1 MLFRIIT
8 GLVKPS
14 SGEVSVF
21 GKRLHKEI
29 SFPKNTSVV
38 FEKPG
43 FLEQYSGFDNL
54 KFLADIQ
61 GKINDEQ
68 IKSANQRVGLNPEDH
83 RRVKA
88 YSLGMKQK
96 LAIAQAI
103 MEAPDLILLDEAT
116 NGLDEEAVE
125 NLYRIVRQENERGAT
140 ILITSHHK
148 TDIETLCHEVYRVN
162 SGLVS
167 KIG

>member
-1 MLFRIIT
+1 VGFVGPNGSGKSMLFRIIT

-68 IKSANQRVGLNPEDH
+68 IKSAIQRVGLNPEDH
-83 RRVKA
+83 RTGK
-88 YSLGMKQK
+88 SLFAGHETETGDCPGHHGS
-96 LAIAQAI
+96 I
-103 MEAPDLILLDEAT
+103 
-116 NGLDEEAVE
+116 GLYFA
-125 NLYRIVRQENERGAT
+125 G
-140 ILITSHHK
+140 
-148 TDIETLCHEVYRVN
+148 
-162 SGLVS
+162 
-167 KIG
+167 